1 MTLQSALPTRLAD
14 RYEVLGPLGRGG
26 MADVYRARDTA
37 LDREVAVK
45 VLRDAAHS
53 DRFRAEA
60 RTLAMLSHPGLVTV
74 LDVGEVE
81 GRPFLVMEL
90 VRGTT
95 LAECCQGEQLPPDR
109 VAAIGA
115 QLASALSHVH
125 GAGVL
130 HRDVKPG
137 NVLLADDDRVL
148 LADFGIARLL
158 EAHATTDTGFT
169 MGTAAYLSPEQV
181 KGERVTPAAD
191 VYALGLVLLEAL
203 TGRRAYEGTP
213 TEAASARLH
222 RPPEVPDEL
231 GDAWHDL
238 LVTMTSA
245 APEDRPDADEV
256 RRQLTE
262 LAHGVSAV
270 DATHAI
276 RRVDAPRDATGDET
290 GGDGTRLDTVPLTV
304 RPAVAARRRRLSG
317 ETLLWAVPLA
327 LLALVLLGAVLVLAL
342 VGGDGEPADGQP
354 SPPPAPSLAPS
365 VSERLQD
372 LRDAVEGR

>member
-1 MTLQSALPTRLAD
+1 VQSALPERLAD

-53 DRFRAEA
+53 ERFRAEA

-90 VRGTT
+90 VRGAT
-95 LAECCQGEQLPPDR
+95 LAECCQGEQLPPER

-115 QLASALSHVH
+115 QLAAALSHVH

-130 HRDVKPG
+130 HRDIKPG

-148 LADFGIARLL
+148 LADFGIARLV
-158 EAHATTDTGFT
+158 EQHATTDTGFT

-222 RPPEVPDEL
+222 RPPYVPDDL

-256 RRQLTE
+256 RRQLTD

-276 RRVDAPRDATGDET
+276 RHDDAT
-290 GGDGTRLDTVPLTV
+290 RPYTVPLTV
-304 RPAVAARRRRLSG
+304 RPEAAPRRPRLSG

-327 LLALVLLGAVLVLAL
+327 LLALVLLGTVLVLAL
-342 VGGDGEPADGQP
+342 VGDDGDPATGQP
-354 SPPPAPSLAPS
+354 SPRPAPSLAPS

>member
-1 MTLQSALPTRLAD
+1 MTLQSALPSRLAD

-26 MADVYRARDTA
+26 MADVYRALDTA

-45 VLRDAAHS
+45 VLRDAEHS
-53 DRFRAEA
+53 ERFRAEA

-74 LDVGEVE
+74 LDVGQVE

-90 VRGTT
+90 VRGAT
-95 LAECCQGEQLPPDR
+95 LAECCQGEQLPPER

-115 QLASALSHVH
+115 QLAAALSHVH

-130 HRDVKPG
+130 HRDIKPG

-148 LADFGIARLL
+148 LADFGIARLI
-158 EAHATTDTGFT
+158 EEHATTDTGFT

-181 KGERVTPAAD
+181 KGERVTPACD

-222 RPPEVPDEL
+222 RPPDVPEEL
-231 GDAWHDL
+231 GHAWHDL

-245 APEDRPDADEV
+245 APEDRPDADQV

-276 RRVDAPRDATGDET
+276 RHDDAPHDATGN
-290 GGDGTRLDTVPLTV
+290 DGTRLYTVPLTV
-304 RPAVAARRRRLSG
+304 RPEAPPRRRPLSG

-327 LLALVLLGAVLVLAL
+327 LLALLLLGTVLVLAL
-342 VGGDGEPADGQP
+342 VGDDGQP
-354 SPPPAPSLAPS
+354 ATGEPSPRPAPSLAPS